1 MFNIETDIQDWVDY
15 IKEII
20 PLGHG
25 HYNIIAEQS
34 QCGITMRV
42 TFYNVMFAT
51 SELVRRMTDDSISQD
66 MTMIVYGKDDKLY
79 VVEFII
85 ENSEEKEHE

>member
-1 MFNIETDIQDWVDY
+1 MFDVQTDIQDWVDY

-42 TFYNVMFAT
+42 TFYNVMFVT
-51 SELVRRMTDDSISQD
+51 SELVKRMTNNNMMQD
-66 MTMIVYGKDDKLY
+66 ITMIVYGKDDKLY
-79 VVEFII
+79 EVEFIM
-85 ENSEEKEHE
+85 EGNEEKEYE

>member
-1 MFNIETDIQDWVDY
+1 MFDIKTDIQDWVDY

-20 PLGHG
+20 PLGQG

-51 SELVRRMTDDSISQD
+51 NELVRRMKNDNMMQD
-66 MTMIVYGKDDKLY
+66 ITMIVYGKDDKLY
-79 VVEFII
+79 VVEFLM
-85 ENSEEKEHE
+85 NNTGA

>member
-1 MFNIETDIQDWVDY
+1 MFDVQTDIQDWVDY

-42 TFYNVMFAT
+42 TFYNVMFVT
-51 SELVRRMTDDSISQD
+51 SELVKRMTNNNMMQD
-66 MTMIVYGKDDKLY
+66 ITMIVYGKDDKLY
-79 VVEFII
+79 EVEFIM
-85 ENSEEKEHE
+85 EDNEEKEYE

>member
-34 QCGITMRV
+34 QYGITMRV

-51 SELVRRMTDDSISQD
+51 SELVRRMTNDNMSQD

-79 VVEFII
+79 VVEFIM
-85 ENSEEKEHE
+85 ENNEEEDYE

>member
-1 MFNIETDIQDWVDY
+1 MFDIETDIQDWVDY

-34 QCGITMRV
+34 QYGITMRV

-51 SELVRRMTDDSISQD
+51 SELVRRMTNDNMSQD

-79 VVEFII
+79 VVEFIM
-85 ENSEEKEHE
+85 ENNEEEDYE

>member
-34 QCGITMRV
+34 QYGITMRV

-51 SELVRRMTDDSISQD
+51 SELVRRMTDDNISQD

-79 VVEFII
+79 VVEFIM
-85 ENSEEKEHE
+85 ENSEEK